1 MGGGFPSGDPVSG
14 TRATGTRIPGSMGG
28 DFSSGHAM
36 SGTRGTGT
44 RTPES
49 VGSGFPSGPP
59 VSGTWK
65 RTTDRP
71 GFAPRFPWLGGDLQ
85 TLRYYF
91 FPARADLSPWPG
103 RRLSFPLQDT
113 GGDTLLAELHRPARA
128 AGRPL
133 VLLVHGLTG
142 CEGSSYML
150 ETARFF
156 LAAGYPVMRLNLR
169 GAGPSRDTCRGSYCA
184 GSGGDV
190 GAVLAALDAEDAGR
204 GVALVGFSLGGAIVM
219 DFLARRAQAVR
230 PICAVTVSAPL
241 ALGAAVRRMMRPRNV
256 LYHRWLLARMKAA
269 VSTGAARV
277 SGRERAAVLDA
288 RTIREFDDAFTAPRN
303 GFADADDYYARCSVQ
318 GVLDRVETPTLL
330 LQARND
336 PWIPSAPYEDVGR
349 SARPHMAVALTE
361 DGGHVGFHGRR
372 SPTPWYN
379 TVIHAYLEQRSYQ
392 TKV

>member
-1 MGGGFPSGDPVSG
+1 MSGTRATGTRTPEPMGGGFPSGGPVSGTRSAGTRTPGSMDGGFPSGDPVSG
-14 TRATGTRIPGSMGG
+14 TWPRSP
-28 DFSSGHAM
+28 
-36 SGTRGTGT
+36 
-44 RTPES
+44 
-49 VGSGFPSGPP
+49 
-59 VSGTWK
+59 
-65 RTTDRP
+65 DRP
-71 GFAPRFPWLGGDLQ
+71 GFTPRFPWLGGDLQ

-128 AGRPL
+128 AARPL
-133 VLLVHGLTG
+133 VVLVHGLTG

-169 GAGPSRDTCRGSYCA
+169 GAGPSRETCRGSYCA
-184 GSGGDV
+184 GSGGDL
-190 GAVLAALDAEDAGR
+190 GAVLAALDADDAGR
-204 GVALVGFSLGGAIVM
+204 GVALVGFSLGGAIVL
-219 DFLARRAQAVR
+219 DFLARRARAAR

-256 LYHRWLLARMKAA
+256 LYHRWLLARMKDA
-269 VSTGAARV
+269 VSTGPARV

-303 GFADADDYYARCSVQ
+303 GFADADDYYSRCSVQ
-318 GVLDRVETPTLL
+318 GVMDRVETPTLL
-330 LQARND
+330 LHARND
-336 PWIPSAPYEDVGR
+336 PWIPSAPYEHVDR
-349 SARPHMAVALTE
+349 NAQPHVAVALTD

-379 TVIHAYLEQRSYQ
+379 AVIHAYLEQRAPCP
-392 TKV
+392 

>member
-1 MGGGFPSGDPVSG
+1 MSGTRATGTRTPEPMGGGFPSGDSVSGTRSAGTRTPGSMDGGFPSGDPVSG
-14 TRATGTRIPGSMGG
+14 TWPRSP
-28 DFSSGHAM
+28 
-36 SGTRGTGT
+36 
-44 RTPES
+44 
-49 VGSGFPSGPP
+49 
-59 VSGTWK
+59 
-65 RTTDRP
+65 DRP

-128 AGRPL
+128 AARPL
-133 VLLVHGLTG
+133 VVLVHGLTG

-169 GAGPSRDTCRGSYCA
+169 GAGPSRETCRGSYCA

-190 GAVLAALDAEDAGR
+190 AAVLAALDADDAGR
-204 GVALVGFSLGGAIVM
+204 GVALVGFSLGGAIVL
-219 DFLARRAQAVR
+219 DFLARRARAAR

-256 LYHRWLLARMKAA
+256 LYHRWLLARMKDA
-269 VSTGAARV
+269 VSTGPARV

-303 GFADADDYYARCSVQ
+303 GFADADDYYSRCSVQ

-330 LQARND
+330 LHARND
-336 PWIPSAPYEDVGR
+336 PWIPSSPYEHVGR
-349 SARPHMAVALTE
+349 NARPHVAVALTD

-379 TVIHAYLEQRSYQ
+379 SVIHAYLEQCSYQ
-392 TKV
+392 TEV